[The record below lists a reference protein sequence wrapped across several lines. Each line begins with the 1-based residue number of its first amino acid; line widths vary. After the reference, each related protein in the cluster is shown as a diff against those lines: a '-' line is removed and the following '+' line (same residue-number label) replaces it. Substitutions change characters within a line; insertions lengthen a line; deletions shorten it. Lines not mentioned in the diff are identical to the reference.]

1 MTTDN
6 ASKSRAL
13 EVRQLVFVVLL
24 ALLTMSVGVAT
35 AQSKKATKSAKRSQ
49 ETKQAQATQQKAKQ
63 GESAGEGTQGINKI
77 LQGEEEV
84 LEGGGYTYDPGGR
97 RDPFKSLLV
106 GGSASAAA
114 TGPRPKGIP
123 GLLID
128 EIDLSGIF
136 ITPQG
141 PVAQVQA
148 SNRKESYLLRVGEH
162 LYDGEVV
169 NITSNEVVFRQKVND
184 PTALKPF
191 REVVKKL
198 NP

>member
-1 MTTDN
+1 M
-6 ASKSRAL
+6 
-13 EVRQLVFVVLL
+13 
-24 ALLTMSVGVAT
+24 LLTVMVGVSS
-35 AQSKKATKSAKRSQ
+35 AQSSAGAKA
-49 ETKQAQATQQKAKQ
+49 EKAKQ
-63 GESAGEGTQGINKI
+63 GAKGSQTAQQKGQEGESTGEATKGINKI
-77 LQGEEEV
+77 LEGEEEV
-84 LEGGGYTYDPGGR
+84 LEGGGYTYNPDGR
-97 RDPFKSLLV
+97 RDPFKSLLS
-106 GGSASAAA
+106 GTGTSAAVQ
-114 TGPRPKGIP
+114 GPRPKGVP

-148 SNRKESYLLRVGEH
+148 SNKKESYLLHVGDH

>member
-1 MTTDN
+1 MTSDN
-6 ASKSRAL
+6 AVRGRAL
-13 EVRQLVFVVLL
+13 GPIQLVFVVVLV
-24 ALLTMSVGVAT
+24 LLTMSAGVAA
-35 AQSKKATKSAKRSQ
+35 AQSKDGTTSAKHSQ
-49 ETKQAQATQQKAKQ
+49 GGTQVQAAHPKSEQ
-63 GESAGEGTQGINKI
+63 GESAAEGAQGINKI

-106 GGSASAAA
+106 GGGESAAA
-114 TGPRPKGIP
+114 TGPRPKGVP

-169 NITSNEVVFRQKVND
+169 NITSNEVVFRQKVDD

>member
-1 MTTDN
+1 MFVFFLAVSTAAVGIAGAQ
-6 ASKSRAL
+6 ASSGA
-13 EVRQLVFVVLL
+13 
-24 ALLTMSVGVAT
+24 
-35 AQSKKATKSAKRSQ
+35 KATKAKPG
-49 ETKQAQATQQKAKQ
+49 TKKAQSDQ
-63 GESAGEGTQGINKI
+63 GKGAGAGEAAQGINKI

-97 RDPFKSLLV
+97 RDPFKSLLS
-106 GGSASAAA
+106 GTGSSAAV
-114 TGPRPKGIP
+114 TGPRPKGVP

-136 ITPQG
+136 LTPQG

-148 SNRKESYLLRVGEH
+148 SNRKESYLLHVGEH

-169 NITSNEVVFRQKVND
+169 NITNNEVVFRQKVND

>member
-1 MTTDN
+1 MKRGGFR
-6 ASKSRAL
+6 ASGLGPLACS
-13 EVRQLVFVVLL
+13 LL
-24 ALLTMSVGVAT
+24 LILFTLLSGGAI
-35 AQSKKATKSAKRSQ
+35 AQASQNKKPAKDQQGS
-49 ETKQAQATQQKAKQ
+49 KQAQAAGQKDENSVK
-63 GESAGEGTQGINKI
+63 AGEATKGINKI
-77 LQGEEEV
+77 LEGEEEV

-97 RDPFKSLLV
+97 RDPFKSLLG
-106 GGSASAAA
+106 GGSAAAA
-114 TGPRPKGIP
+114 VKGPRPKGVP

-148 SNRKESYLLRVGEH
+148 SNKKESYLLRVGDH